1 MATKLGNGGHGQENY
16 DPNTGKYVV
25 DGVSNKYYDN
35 PKEKTFQKIDWKK
48 ELEGEEIS
56 KFLND
61 FFPEKNNEN
70 NIVDNNSSSSIENNE
85 NWSKELP
92 YTKIRFLNDNVKPLL
107 KEKLKF
113 GTKEAE
119 NILGTFIEQ
128 SSLKIRDC
136 EKSRGEDTS
145 CYNPGDKAFALRKVD
160 LEKEIFDGEL
170 VFHELS
176 HSLDDLF
183 QQGSNGQQL
192 SNTFVS
198 EKYNMTMKQKL
209 QNEFKTFYANKS
221 FNKVVEEFKNE
232 EANLEYEFLK
242 TSGSQFNSLNEIY
255 KELSRKA
262 NEFFTRDKIKEIRNE
277 LSFNSRTGR
286 ASATSIDKVSEKY
299 IQGYKELK
307 TLADNTFKQT
317 RKKLGGKYS
326 GISDCMSIY
335 GTDLGW
341 GHPKSYFQRNNN
353 NHVAEFF
360 ANLGSSRFSTSP
372 EGKQGY
378 EMMKKHF
385 PQTVEIFE
393 EIIGKLNGKTN
404 IEDMKKE
411 FMGRMSYYNGY

>member
-16 DPNTGKYVV
+16 DPNTGKYVE
-25 DGVSNKYYDN
+25 DGVSNKYYNN
-35 PKEKTFQKIDWKK
+35 PKEKILQKIDWKK
-48 ELEGEEIS
+48 ELESEEVS
-56 KFLND
+56 NFLNN
-61 FFPEKNNEN
+61 FFPGEN
-70 NIVDNNSSSSIENNE
+70 NKNSDINNISSSSVENNE
-85 NWSKELP
+85 TWSKELP
-92 YTKIRFLNDNVKPLL
+92 YTKIRFLSDNIKPLL

-119 NILGTFIEQ
+119 NIIGTFIEQ

-136 EKSRGEDTS
+136 EKIRGEDTS

-176 HSLDDLF
+176 HAIDDLF
-183 QQGSNGQQL
+183 QQGNYGQKL
-192 SNTFVS
+192 TNSFVS

-209 QNEFKTFYANKS
+209 ENEFQTFYEKNS
-221 FNKVVEEFKNE
+221 FNTLKEQFKKE
-232 EANLEYEFLK
+232 KENLEYEFLK
-242 TSGSQFNSLNEIY
+242 ISGSQFNSLNEIY
-255 KELSRKA
+255 RELSRKA

-277 LSFNSRTGR
+277 LSFNSRTGKVSV
-286 ASATSIDKVSEKY
+286 ASIDKVAEKY

-307 TLADNTFKQT
+307 KLADNTIEQT
-317 RKKLGGKYS
+317 KKKLGGKYS

-335 GTDLGW
+335 GIDLGW
-341 GHPKSYFQRNNN
+341 GHPKSYYKKDNN

-360 ANLGSSRFSTSP
+360 ASLGSSRFSTSS

-378 EMMKKHF
+378 EIMKQHF
-385 PQTVEIFE
+385 PQSVEIFE
-393 EIIGKLNGKTN
+393 EIIGKLNNKTN

-411 FMGRMSYYNGY
+411 FMGRMKYYNGY